1 MFELNNVPEKILD
14 WMLEGISIPDGVE
27 KLRRYGK
34 IKIIKENY
42 DDEEIEDMAAEY
54 LYSGYGPIE
63 ILKIIPHNKVSIS
76 VDSLE
81 QEIEKTFGLNHFTDG
96 IKFSLDVDDCKK
108 TTEKP
113 YLELNV
119 TKIRKMKMSAERQ
132 RKLETTQKEKEDNK
146 FLIQLSVF
154 DKYIIV
160 VDNYELREIRKMKII
175 NTVLDARAMVLQ
187 LRTDQT
193 TADYCM
199 HFFRKLFKTYSFRKF
214 YFDKELIDCIKEEK
228 KGLDGKTYEY
238 IGLKQEELDRSSIIE
253 KKTLKKLRNISDAL
267 QSSYD
272 FPDETTGKKFKLE
285 SDFFNFVYGEDRDK
299 DKEKEKNKERL
310 KLQLTIGHS
319 RLYFRKFASESIIDY
334 VLDKFPSCHP
344 RTLKL
349 CALVIGHLKDEVAV
363 DKKTKAK
370 EFRLNKNLAMWIEKN
385 VKRTEVRLVCR
396 KHNGLHPDDIDPIM
410 PDFIVGLHCNFSD
423 EKVPGTNTK
432 VLYCHDSENSE
443 RIAKILFK
451 RLVEYPALRKKKI
464 ELEKH
469 GEKGLRVLCAAKAP
483 TVIVEPFFM
492 STGEGLEWEKKD
504 ADGLAEVYTKAVDEI
519 SGLMS

>member
-14 WMLEGISIPDGVE
+14 WMLRGISIPGEVK

-34 IKIIKENY
+34 IKIIKEKY

-63 ILKIIPHNKVSIS
+63 ILKIIPQNEVSIS

-81 QEIEKTFGLNHFTDG
+81 QDIEKAFGLNHFTDG

-132 RKLETTQKEKEDNK
+132 RKLETTQKEDNK

-214 YFDKELIDCIKEEK
+214 YFDKELIDCIKEKE

-253 KKTLKKLRNISDAL
+253 KKTLKKIRSINAAL
-267 QSSYD
+267 QSSPD
-272 FPDETTGKKFKLE
+272 FTAETVKFNFELE
-285 SDFFNFVYGEDRDK
+285 SDLFNFKYNEDEDEK
-299 DKEKEKNKERL
+299 KEERL

-334 VLDKFPSCHP
+334 VLDKLPSCHP
-344 RTLKL
+344 PTIKL
-349 CALVIGHLKDEVAV
+349 CALVIGHLKDEAV
-363 DKKTKAK
+363 VNKKTKTK

-423 EKVPGTNTK
+423 EKVPGTK
-432 VLYCHDSENSE
+432 VLYCHNSENSE
-443 RIAKILFK
+443 KIAEILFK

-464 ELEKH
+464 ELKKH
-469 GEKGLRVLCAAKAP
+469 GEKGLRILCATKAP
-483 TVIVEPFFM
+483 TVIIEPFFM
-492 STGEGLEWEKKD
+492 STGEGLAWEKKD
-504 ADGLAEVYTKAVDEI
+504 ADGLAEIYTEAVDEI